1 MSKLKEIDNK
11 AAEKGS
17 GIETFWQFVK
27 FIFVSLIAMIVQFAL
42 LNILRVVLQNFTE
55 LYAQSFS
62 WWVYK
67 YTVED
72 GGLGYFIAFNVSNV
86 VAQIV
91 AFFVNREKTFNANN
105 NIPVTLTVYIV
116 FTVALLMFSAWLSPA
131 LYGFLLGKGVSDA
144 LSTNIATMACS
155 CVQFFL
161 YFPVDKLLMK
171 NKDKDKNKKEAKEG
185 KTV

>member
-1 MSKLKEIDNK
+1 MGKLKDIDSK
-11 AAEKGS
+11 AAAKGS
-17 GIETFWQFVK
+17 GIETFWQFIK

-42 LNILRVVLQNFTE
+42 LNILRVVLQKCTG
-55 LYAQSFS
+55 LYEQDFS

-72 GGLGYFIAFNVSNV
+72 GGLGYFIAFNASNIA
-86 VAQIV
+86 AQVV

-105 NIPVTLTVYIV
+105 NIPVTLTVYIL

-131 LYGFLLGKGVSDA
+131 LYGLLLSKGVSDA
-144 LSTNIATMACS
+144 LSTNIATMACA

-161 YFPVDKLLMK
+161 YFPVDKILMR
-171 NKDKDKNKKEAKEG
+171 NKDKDKKKGKEE
-185 KTV
+185 